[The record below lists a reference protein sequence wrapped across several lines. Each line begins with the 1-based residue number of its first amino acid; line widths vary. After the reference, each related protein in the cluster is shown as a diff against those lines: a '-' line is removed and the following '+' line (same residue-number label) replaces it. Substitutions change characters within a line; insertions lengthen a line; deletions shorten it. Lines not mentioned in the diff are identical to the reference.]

1 MPVTP
6 LSTTDPHPLARVA
19 PTPSPLRDRQAS
31 FLQALGR
38 HNAALDAAVPG
49 SPFATASVPLYT
61 AADAPDGS
69 SPARGRQRDGDPAR
83 AAAEQFVATTF
94 LMPVLKEIRAQNNAA
109 PPFGP
114 TQAEKSL
121 GPLMDAMLADRMVK
135 SHQFALVDRIAADLR
150 RVSTDRLAP
159 DAARAGAD
167 TAAAPVASRDGTPLA
182 VPTEQVRRAPL

>member
-1 MPVTP
+1 MPVAP

-38 HNAALDAAVPG
+38 HDTALDAAVPG
-49 SPFATASVPLYT
+49 SPFAMAPNRLYA
-61 AADAPDGS
+61 AADAPDES
-69 SPARGRQRDGDPAR
+69 SPARTRQRDSDPAR

-94 LMPVLKEIRAQNNAA
+94 LMPVLKEIRAQNRAA

-150 RVSTDRLAP
+150 RVSTDRTTP
-159 DAARAGAD
+159 EAARQAAD
-167 TAAAPVASRDGTPLA
+167 VDHDGTPLA
-182 VPTEQVRRAPL
+182 APAEQARRAPL

>member
-6 LSTTDPHPLARVA
+6 LSTTDPHPLARAA
-19 PTPSPLRDRQAS
+19 PTPSPLRDRQES

-38 HNAALDAAVPG
+38 HDAALDAAVPS
-49 SPFATASVPLYT
+49 SPFATAPDPLYT
-61 AADAPDGS
+61 PTDALDRSLPAVAGTRAA
-69 SPARGRQRDGDPAR
+69 DPAR

-109 PPFGP
+109 APFGP

-159 DAARAGAD
+159 DAPQPSD
-167 TAAAPVASRDGTPLA
+167 DASDGTPLA
-182 VPTEQVRRAPL
+182 TPAQQVRRAPL